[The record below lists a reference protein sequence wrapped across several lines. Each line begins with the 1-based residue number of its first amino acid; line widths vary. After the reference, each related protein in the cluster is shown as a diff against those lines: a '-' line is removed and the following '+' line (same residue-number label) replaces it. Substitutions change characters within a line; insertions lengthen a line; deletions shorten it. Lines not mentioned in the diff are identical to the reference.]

1 LAGLAYAGNVSGRFV
16 NLGYQHPG
24 IEQTDAAVIGA
35 VDGGTVVVA
44 IKPPESQQ

>member
-1 LAGLAYAGNVSGRFV
+1 MPETYLAVSPVSAINIR
-16 NLGYQHPG
+16 G